1 MHLLPDLHAPRL
13 VLRPFVPTDAA
24 DVHALAGAREIA
36 ETTLSVPHPYPDG
49 AAATWI
55 ASQPPLIQQGTLVV
69 FAITLRSD
77 RRLIGTVGLQ
87 IAREHDRAE
96 LGYWIGV
103 PWWNQG
109 YASEAA
115 AEVIRYGFAERALQR
130 IEAHHFSRN
139 PASGRVM
146 AKCGMRHDG
155 RREQAVK
162 KWGRYEDIECYGI
175 VRTTSLVAHGRGPG

>member
-1 MHLLPDLHAPRL
+1 MSGQPILTTTRL
-13 VLRPFVPTDAA
+13 ELRPFAPSDATD
-24 DVHALAGAREIA
+24 VRTLAGTREVA
-36 ETTLSVPHPYPDG
+36 ETTLNVPHPYPEG
-49 AAATWI
+49 AAEVWI
-55 ASQPPLIQQGTLVV
+55 ATHPAHFAQGTAVV
-69 FAITLRSD
+69 FAITRHAD
-77 RRLIGTVGLQ
+77 RRLIGAVGLQ

-115 AEVIRYGFAERALQR
+115 AEVIRFGFATLALRR

-146 AKCGMRHDG
+146 VKCGMRHDG
-155 RREQAVK
+155 RRAQAVK
-162 KWGRYEDIECYGI
+162 KWGRYEDLECYGI
-175 VRTTSLVAHGRGPG
+175 VDPVAVG